1 MPAKIV
7 PYKLTDEYYSI
18 VLFDS
23 ENRIVD
29 KIIYSPIL
37 PYGKM
42 YINPTLVEISPYLL
56 FGIKSRESYTTHCLD
71 RDTLVPTKERYF
83 AWMKFIEKYV
93 IENIEGEDYFI
104 RDYKVFDMLICNKYY
119 FTDAS
124 RINYGYGK
132 NAFKTYDKKGNLI
145 ICAIVGNQH
154 TDIKYDSITNSLK
167 ISKSDGSMCKYEAL
181 LFDYGTINVYS
192 SILIAELRRIA
203 GCKYDVDREILRL
216 REYPRAIADELVAGA
231 STN

>member
-42 YINPTLVEISPYLL
+42 YINPTLVEISPHLL
-56 FGIKSRESYTTHCLD
+56 FRIKHRESYTSHCLD
-71 RDTLVPTKERYF
+71 RCSLVPTKERYF

-104 RDYKVFDMLICNKYY
+104 RGYKVFDMLICNKYY

-124 RINYGYGK
+124 RNYGK
-132 NAFKTYDKKGNLI
+132 TAFKTYDKKGNLI

-154 TDIKYDSITNSLK
+154 TDIVYDSTTNSLK
-167 ISKSDGSMCKYEAL
+167 ISKSNDLMCNYEAL

-216 REYPRAIADELVAGA
+216 REYPRAIADELVDIAGA